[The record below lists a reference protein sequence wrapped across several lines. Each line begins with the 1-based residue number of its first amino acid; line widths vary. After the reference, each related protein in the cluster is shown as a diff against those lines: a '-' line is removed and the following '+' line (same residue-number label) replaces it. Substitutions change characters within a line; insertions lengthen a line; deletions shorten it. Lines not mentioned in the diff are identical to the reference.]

1 MDMPSFDV
9 VFKVDMQEIDN
20 AVNMARKEI
29 GQRFDFKG
37 THNEIDLD
45 KDSILIL
52 AADDYKLT
60 AVIDILRGKLARRSV
75 SPTCLDFGKKEPAS
89 HGAIRQRITL
99 LQGID
104 QERAR
109 EITRTI
115 KDSKLKVQAQIMDDQ
130 VRVSG
135 KKIDDLQTAI
145 QLLKEKDFGI
155 DLQFV
160 NMRS

>member
-1 MDMPSFDV
+1 MTMPSFDV
-9 VFKVDMQEIDN
+9 VFKVDMQEVDN
-20 AVNMARKEI
+20 AVNLARKEI

-37 THNEIDLD
+37 THNEIDLE
-45 KDSILIL
+45 KEAIVIL

-60 AVIDILRGKLARRSV
+60 AVVDILRGKLARRNV
-75 SPTCLDFGKKEPAS
+75 SPTCLEFGKKEPAS
-89 HGAIRQRITL
+89 HGAMRQRITL

-104 QERAR
+104 KERGK
-109 EITRTI
+109 EIVKAI
-115 KDSKLKVQAQIMDDQ
+115 KESKLKVQAQIMDDQ

-135 KKIDDLQTAI
+135 KKIDDLQEVI
-145 QLLKEKDFGI
+145 QLLKGQDFGI

>member
-1 MDMPSFDV
+1 MPSFDI
-9 VFKVDMQEIDN
+9 VFKVDMQEVDN
-20 AVNMARKEI
+20 AVNLARKEI

-37 THNEIDLD
+37 THNEIDLE

-60 AVIDILRGKLARRSV
+60 AVVDILRGKLARRNV
-75 SPTCLDFGKKEPAS
+75 SPTCLEFGKKEPAS
-89 HGAIRQRITL
+89 HGAMRQRITL

-104 QERAR
+104 KERGK
-109 EITRTI
+109 EIV
-115 KDSKLKVQAQIMDDQ
+115 KALKESKLKVQAQIMDDQ

-135 KKIDDLQTAI
+135 KKIDDLQEVI
-145 QLLKEKDFGI
+145 QLLKGKDFGI

>member
-1 MDMPSFDV
+1 MPSFDV

-109 EITRTI
+109 EIVRTI

-135 KKIDDLQTAI
+135 KKIDDLQTVI
-145 QLLKEKDFGI
+145 QLLKDKDFGI

>member
-1 MDMPSFDV
+1 MPSFDV
-9 VFKVDMQEIDN
+9 VFKVDMQEVDN
-20 AVNMARKEI
+20 AVNMAGKEI
-29 GQRFDFKG
+29 SQRFDFKG
-37 THNEIDLD
+37 THNEIHLE

-60 AVIDILRGKLARRSV
+60 AVVDILRGKLARRSV
-75 SPTCLDFGKKEPAS
+75 SLTCLDFGKKEPAS
-89 HGAIRQRITL
+89 HGAVRQRITL

-104 QERAR
+104 KERGRDIVRA
-109 EITRTI
+109 I
-115 KDSKLKVQAQIMDDQ
+115 KESKLKVQAQIMDDQ

-135 KKIDDLQTAI
+135 KKIDDLQAVI
-145 QLLKEKDFGI
+145 QLLKEQDFGI

>member
-1 MDMPSFDV
+1 MPSFDV
-9 VFKVDMQEIDN
+9 VFKVDMQEVDN
-20 AVNMARKEI
+20 AVNLARKEI

-37 THNEIDLD
+37 THNEIDLE

-60 AVIDILRGKLARRSV
+60 AVVDILRGKLARRNV

-89 HGAIRQRITL
+89 HGAMRQRITL

-104 QERAR
+104 KERGK
-109 EITRTI
+109 EIVKAI
-115 KDSKLKVQAQIMDDQ
+115 KESKLKVQAQIMDDQ
-130 VRVSG
+130 VRVNG
-135 KKIDDLQTAI
+135 KKIDDLQEVI
-145 QLLKEKDFGI
+145 QMLKGKDFGI

>member
-1 MDMPSFDV
+1 MHMSSFDI
-9 VFKVDMQEIDN
+9 VFKVDMQEVDN
-20 AVNMARKEI
+20 AVNLARKEI

-37 THNEIDLD
+37 THNEIALE

-60 AVIDILRGKLARRSV
+60 AVVDILRGKLARRNV
-75 SPTCLDFGKKEPAS
+75 SPTCLEFGKKEPAS
-89 HGAIRQRITL
+89 HGAMRQRITL

-104 QERAR
+104 KERGK
-109 EITRTI
+109 EIVKVI
-115 KDSKLKVQAQIMDDQ
+115 KESKLKVQAQIMDDQ

-135 KKIDDLQTAI
+135 KKIDDLQEII
-145 QLLKEKDFGI
+145 QLLKAKDFGI